1 MSIIASIAEHENS
14 TTANRSID
22 LVEMLLTEQQSMTAV
37 ERFSQFHDASEDSPA
52 DPDQS
57 RYYRE
62 LLPATPPLPGQQL
75 SFHVDMDAC
84 SGCKACV
91 VACHTMNGLE
101 EDESWR
107 RVGTITMGTESDSR
121 IQHVTA
127 ACHHCED
134 PGCLNGCPV
143 KAYDKDPATGIVRHL
158 DDQCIG
164 CKYCT
169 MMCPYEV
176 PRYSKRLGIV
186 RKCDMCHQRLSV
198 GEAPACV
205 QSCPNQAI
213 AIRTVTMPEKKFRA
227 SERLSPGAPL
237 STITRPST
245 SYHSEHK
252 QLLQS
257 AAPQDLGIDQV
268 AESHW
273 PLAVM
278 LVATQ
283 CSVGM
288 LVAERLVAAS
298 MTVMGST
305 LPAEATRINA
315 TIAMVVAMIGMAIA
329 PQHLGQPLRA
339 WRVFL
344 GLRTSW
350 LSREAVVLG
359 KYVGALGLAL
369 GLLWMPRFEDYL
381 PAALTDHVPSWL
393 ANVALAGAC
402 LLGAAGLYCSGM
414 IYVATRRGLWRHQR
428 TLLRFFG
435 TAVIAGA
442 ACSSLALAVADALQ
456 VAGSLAMLAALVL
469 VAKVGWEWSIHLG
482 PDRPH
487 QDLEDKRS
495 RRLVHRRLGVH
506 RRTRLITGI
515 FGACLLVAGGVLA
528 LDGVTQIALIA
539 LAGAAVLV
547 SIGEGFERLLYF
559 SSVVYDRMPGTF
571 VSGMNS

>member
-1 MSIIASIAEHENS
+1 MSIFASLAEHEESS
-14 TTANRSID
+14 TADRSFD

-37 ERFSQFHDASEDSPA
+37 ERFSQFQDAQEDSSA
-52 DPDQS
+52 EPDQS

-75 SFHVDMDAC
+75 SFHVDLDSC

-107 RVGTITMGTESDSR
+107 RVGTITVGKESESR
-121 IQHVTA
+121 IQHVTS

-213 AIRTVTMPEKKFRA
+213 AIRAVTMPEKAFRA
-227 SERLSPGAPL
+227 SDRLSPGAPL

-245 SYHSEHK
+245 HYRSEH
-252 QLLQS
+252 QRLLH
-257 AAPQDLGIDQV
+257 AAKPQDVGIDQV

-288 LVAERLVAAS
+288 LIAERLAAAS
-298 MTVMGST
+298 MSLLGSSM
-305 LPAEATRINA
+305 PVEATRVNA
-315 TIAMVVAMIGMAIA
+315 LLAMVVAMIGMMIA
-329 PQHLGQPLRA
+329 PKHLGQPLRA

-359 KYVGALGLAL
+359 KYVGALGVALA
-369 GLLWMPRFEDYL
+369 LLWMPLLQDYL
-381 PAALTDHVPSWL
+381 PTALTSRVPTWL
-393 ANVALAGAC
+393 AGVVLAVAC
-402 LLGAAGLYCSGM
+402 LLGAAGLHCSGM
-414 IYVATRRGLWRHQR
+414 IYVATRRALWRHQR

-435 TAVIAGA
+435 TAVITGA
-442 ACSSLALAVADALQ
+442 AFSAVALTVGSSPQ
-456 VAGSLAMLAALVL
+456 VAGVFALIAALWLSVKL
-469 VAKVGWEWSIHLG
+469 RWEWGIHLG
-482 PDRPH
+482 PDRQD
-487 QDLEDKRS
+487 QDLEDERS
-495 RRLVHRRLGVH
+495 RRLVHRRLGMN
-506 RRTRLITGI
+506 RRARLFTAIVGV
-515 FGACLLVAGGVLA
+515 CLLVVGGALA
-528 LDGVTQIALIA
+528 LDGVTQIALIT
-539 LAGAAVLV
+539 LTGAAALV
-547 SIGEGFERLLYF
+547 MIGEGLERLLYF
-559 SSVVYDRMPGTF
+559 SSVVYDRMPGTLS
-571 VSGMNS
+571 SGIES